1 MSLEPGGGRGAE
13 GTFHTHAE
21 LAQQIR
27 GAVERVSQ
35 AMERGSFVPDAEPMA
50 RGGIVVRVP
59 NQPKTPLRTFRIP
72 DDVYKAA
79 QQKAADKGETVTD
92 VVKRALERYVKAK

>member
-1 MSLEPGGGRGAE
+1 MSL
-13 GTFHTHAE
+13 
-21 LAQQIR
+21 
-27 GAVERVSQ
+27 
-35 AMERGSFVPDAEPMA
+35 
-50 RGGIVVRVP
+50 VP

-79 QQKAADKGETVTD
+79 QAKAADKGETVTD